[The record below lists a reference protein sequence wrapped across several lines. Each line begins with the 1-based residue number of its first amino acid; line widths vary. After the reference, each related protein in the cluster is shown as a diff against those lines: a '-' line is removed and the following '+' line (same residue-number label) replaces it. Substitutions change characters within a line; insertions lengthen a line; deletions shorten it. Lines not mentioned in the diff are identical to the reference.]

1 MNYEEKMFT
10 RRRGE
15 LGVKDKRFSGNG
27 AKSAKV
33 MECKAGYG
41 DDREKIHH
49 GDPEGAELKK
59 I

>member
-1 MNYEEKMFT
+1 MFT